1 MWRAPLVYSV
11 SFLAFFGVL
20 WLTREAAWRWLRGG
34 EVSEQYVSDRWLND
48 VNEER

>member
-11 SFLAFFGVL
+11 RFLAFFGVL
-20 WLTREAAWRWLRGG
+20 WLTREAACRWLRGG
-34 EVSEQYVSDRWLND
+34 GVSEQYVSDRWLND